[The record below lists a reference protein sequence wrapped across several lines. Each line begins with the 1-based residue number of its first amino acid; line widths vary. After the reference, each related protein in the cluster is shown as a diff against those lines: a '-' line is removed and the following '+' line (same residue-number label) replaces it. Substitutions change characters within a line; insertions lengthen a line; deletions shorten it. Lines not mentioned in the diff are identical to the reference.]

1 MKIATWNIERLK
13 HSARLNLITNA
24 IDDLQADIC
33 VLTETDSRVNTKN
46 YKHCIASPSLK
57 LLRPG
62 YYKATENRVTILTN
76 YEVIAQYPTYDQY
89 NSLCVAVKTP
99 SGSLLVYGTI
109 IGIYGNRHPNFK
121 EDLVQQM
128 ADMEKFASGNNFCL
142 AGDYN
147 LSFSDK
153 YYFTSFGRS
162 EIEKSFEKNKI
173 KLLTRQAKNCI
184 DHIAVSTGFFKNYE
198 EPPFEWN
205 ESKTLSDHKG
215 ICITI
220 F

>member
-1 MKIATWNIERLK
+1 MKIATWNLERLK
-13 HSARLNLITNA
+13 HHARLDLITHA

-33 VLTETDSRVNTKN
+33 ILTETDNRVKTKN
-46 YKHCIASPSLK
+46 YTHCITTPSLE

-62 YYKATENRVTILTN
+62 YYKPTENRVTILTN
-76 YEVIAQYPTYDQY
+76 YEVVRQYPTYDKY
-89 NSLCVAVKTP
+89 TSLCVALKTP
-99 SGSLLVYGTI
+99 SGNLLVYGTI

-121 EDLVQQM
+121 EDLEQQM
-128 ADMEKFASGNNFCL
+128 TDIEKLAPANNICL

-173 KLLTRQAKNCI
+173 SLLTRQAENCI
-184 DHIAVSTGFFKNYE
+184 DHIAVSTGFFKSCE
-198 EPPFEWN
+198 EPPVEWN
-205 ESKTLSDHKG
+205 KSKTLSDHKG
-215 ICITI
+215 ICVTI